1 MLWEV
6 LLLIPDSHTG
16 EPDMALSTLIP
27 TGKPLQYNYFRLWVP
42 HPVGMGF
49 DYIMKTPLLPSCY
62 GILFVFGCRFFKK
75 YISVL
80 SVVVQQLVM
89 ILMFL
94 WEEVSSSST
103 FPSCL
108 PSIFSCSKCGL
119 KTRSTYKL
127 IRDAD
132 SQTSPPPTQ
141 LLNQN
146 LHFTRSRVIH
156 VHIKVWDALL

>member
-75 YISVL
+75 IYFSLVSGCSAVSYDFDVFVRGGELKFYFSIL
-80 SVVVQQLVM
+80 SPFN
-89 ILMFL
+89 ILLFKMWSEDQKHL
-94 WEEVSSSST
+94 Q
-103 FPSCL
+103 
-108 PSIFSCSKCGL
+108 
-119 KTRSTYKL
+119 
-127 IRDAD
+127 A
-132 SQTSPPPTQ
+132 
-141 LLNQN
+141 
-146 LHFTRSRVIH
+146 H
-156 VHIKVWDALL
+156 